1 MTGMPQRPTSNT
13 SRNSRQIYK
22 IFRAPAARSEFTL
35 AATMPPELPVEQITR
50 SILYLRGQ
58 RVILDSD
65 LAAIYGVTTGRF
77 NEAVKRNIE
86 RFPEDFMFRL
96 TAKEYGVLTSQT
108 AISKLGRGGRRQLPW
123 AFTEH
128 GAIQASNVLNS
139 PRAIAMG
146 TYVVRAFVQLRD
158 LIVSDKAMAQKL
170 NELEHKLEN
179 HDDAIVAILSAIR
192 QLMNPPTTK
201 RRAIGFTAKL

>member
-1 MTGMPQRPTSNT
+1 
-13 SRNSRQIYK
+13 
-22 IFRAPAARSEFTL
+22 
-35 AATMPPELPVEQITR
+35 
-50 SILYLRGQ
+50 
-58 RVILDSD
+58 
-65 LAAIYGVTTGRF
+65 
-77 NEAVKRNIE
+77 
-86 RFPEDFMFRL
+86 
-96 TAKEYGVLTSQT
+96 
-108 AISKLGRGGRRQLPW
+108 
-123 AFTEH
+123 
-128 GAIQASNVLNS
+128 
-139 PRAIAMG
+139 MG

>member
-1 MTGMPQRPTSNT
+1 
-13 SRNSRQIYK
+13 
-22 IFRAPAARSEFTL
+22 
-35 AATMPPELPVEQITR
+35 MPPELPVEQITR